1 MPRMNESPADNPTSP
16 TQHPSAAPER
26 RGLRRWFKF
35 PRSWKE
41 VKQMGWR
48 MILIFVLF
56 YLIRDSIL
64 YLLIPYLVYK
74 GIISL

>member
-1 MPRMNESPADNPTSP
+1 MVDTKSDMLGPRESG
-16 TQHPSAAPER
+16 SATTPKR

-41 VKQMGWR
+41 VRQMGWR
-48 MILIFVLF
+48 MILVFVIF